1 MRKYLYLLF
10 LFIATGAQAQRNLDS
25 LYRVLDKEIERF
37 PEYVAVHDREV
48 ALLTEELRQD
58 KDDALRISSGLG
70 GGLFH
75 GEVCGTVSA
84 AAVAISMKY
93 GFHEPNPGEI
103 DDLLKAKVHEFED
116 RFIERFGSLRC
127 KDLLGGYDCLLPEDG
142 QAEGVPEDPWE
153 HCGEYCAYACE
164 LLDEILA

>member
-1 MRKYLYLLF
+1 MAEKMTEALANEMMDQGYHCS
-10 LFIATGAQAQRNLDS
+10 QV
-25 LYRVLDKEIERF
+25 VLMH
-37 PEYVAVHDREV
+37 AAEV
-48 ALLTEELRQD
+48 LGRD

-75 GEVCGTVSA
+75 GEACGTVSA

-153 HCGEYCAYACE
+153 RCGEYCAYACE